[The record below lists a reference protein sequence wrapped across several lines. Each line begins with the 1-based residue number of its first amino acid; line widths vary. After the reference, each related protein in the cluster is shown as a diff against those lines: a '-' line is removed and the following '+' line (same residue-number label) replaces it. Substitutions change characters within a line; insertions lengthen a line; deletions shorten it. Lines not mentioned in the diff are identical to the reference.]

1 MSADFAALSQF
12 AQQQIMLFVL
22 VLTRL
27 TLMLIATPALAGGV
41 PRQVKV
47 FLVVAITVL
56 LLPIVGAGDLSQLAA
71 IRTPVDMAIALAR
84 EALVGLMIGLVIQLL
99 VIGLQTAGE
108 LISGTGGMQLGDT
121 FDPGAGTSMPVIARL
136 IGMLATAV
144 MIAVGG
150 HREMFDALL
159 GSFESMP
166 PGRGWTGGGTV
177 ELLTHELS
185 LGLAAGVRAGAPVVL
200 ALLLANLITGL
211 LSRTLPQLNV
221 LAIGLSVNAL
231 ALIAVL
237 AISIGSIATVFE
249 DEFSDAVRMLRAHL
263 TPAVEASAETEP
275 AGA

>member
-1 MSADFAALSQF
+1 MPVHLEPLSQL
-12 AQQQIMLFVL
+12 AQQQIVLFVL

-27 TLMLIATPALAGGV
+27 TLMLIATPALGGGV
-41 PRQVKV
+41 PRQVKI

-56 LLPIVGAGDLSQLAA
+56 LLPIVGAGDLAHLSDIQ
-71 IRTPVDMAIALAR
+71 TPVDMAIALAR

-99 VIGLQTAGE
+99 VVGLQTAGE

-121 FDPGAGTSMPVIARL
+121 FDPSAGATMPVIARL

-144 MIAVGG
+144 LIAVGG

-166 PGRGWTGGGTV
+166 PGRGWVGGDTV

-231 ALIAVL
+231 ALLAVL
-237 AISIGSIATVFE
+237 AISAGSIAIVFDQE
-249 DEFSDAVRMLRAHL
+249 LAEAVRTLRAHL
-263 TPAVEASAETEP
+263 MPAVEASTGLEP